1 MDLFIAAFECDN
13 YSSLSI
19 YAKEGAGIILQDKGS
34 SGKTANAVLK
44 YLIAH
49 RPKVY
54 LGENVRQLAQASENA
69 QSDLEVLRQF
79 LDAANYELHHFRFM
93 PRPTGLPRPEI
104 GPRRFE
110 FFMPACPAYCSPQ

>member
-19 YAKEGAGIILQDKGS
+19 YAKEGPGSILQDRGS

-79 LDAANYELHHFRFM
+79 LDAANYELHHFRVHAETYGAPT
-93 PRPTGLPRPEI
+93 PRDRTT
-104 GPRRFE
+104 
-110 FFMPACPAYCSPQ
+110 AV